1 MTENKRFTFTKN
13 SVAKNIKT
21 PICDYHG
28 EILTIGEV
36 LDRMNTLT
44 EENEQ
49 LKSLLKEVEHEL
61 TSLTGLSAYD
71 KCVSQIGYD
80 EVFHDDRID
89 LDYSELLKKIEVNL
103 ND

>member
-1 MTENKRFTFTKN
+1 MTEKRFTYEKIGN
-13 SVAKNIKT
+13 HWVIYNNGENMT
-21 PICDYHG
+21 PKQISD
-28 EILTIGEV
+28 LLNEV
-36 LDRMNTLT
+36 Y

-80 EVFHDDRID
+80 EVFNDDRID